1 MYSVSKKEFGYMGKV
16 YGTEAAK
23 IRDFTPLRLGL
34 VSLNKKW
41 EWIQRHPLMVSLFF
55 LKDGLFLP
63 EKS

>member
-16 YGTEAAK
+16 YGTEASK
-23 IRDFTPLRLGL
+23 DKRFHLRLGL

-41 EWIQRHPLMVSLFF
+41 EWIRRHPLMVSLFF